1 MGSRDLS
8 FEEAKD
14 NFIEID
20 GQVYRKVGHANQDGY
35 VYIGY
40 NRRYLSAHRVVFLL
54 NNGYLPEIVDH
65 ADGNPSNNAISNLR
79 AATKSTNAMNKPVRA
94 DSKSGIKNVTWYKRA
109 RKWVV
114 SLSINKKR
122 KTIGY
127 FADIELAELVATEAR
142 NKYHGVFANHGLLK
156 GT

>member
-20 GQVYRKVGHANQDGY
+20 GQVYRKVGSANPDGY

-40 NRRYLSAHRVVFLL
+40 NRRYLSAHRIVFLL

-65 ADGNPSNNAISNLR
+65 VDCNPSNNAISNLR
-79 AATKSTNAMNKPVRA
+79 AANKSTNGMNKKLRC
-94 DSKSGIKNVTWYKRA
+94 DSTTGVKNVTWHKLRS
-109 RKWVV
+109 RWQV
-114 SLSINKKR
+114 SLSVNKKR

-142 NKYHGVFANHGLLK
+142 NKYHGEFANHGLLK
-156 GT
+156 GV